1 MRKTSARRVPRP
13 FLKWAGGKG
22 QLLNELLERVE
33 QARPFNRYHE
43 PFVGGG
49 ALFFELCRLG
59 RLGRRQ
65 AFLSDSNSILIESYE
80 AVRDSLDDLIAL
92 LERHKALHDK
102 DYYYE
107 MRKNVPATPVERAAR
122 VIYLNKTC
130 FNGLF
135 RLNSKG
141 EFNVPI
147 GKYTDPVIC
156 DEKNLA
162 STSEALKKA
171 RLFTESFTS
180 VLDRAEPDDLV
191 YFDPP
196 YDPMSATAN
205 FTTYDKSG
213 FGVDDQKRLAEVA
226 EALHEKGVKVILSNS
241 MTPLI
246 ADLYKKFRIETV
258 KASRTVN
265 SRAGGRGKI
274 DEALITNFGKD

>member
-22 QLLNELLERVE
+22 QLLNALLEKVE

-49 ALFFELCRLG
+49 ALFFELCRVG

-65 AFLSDSNSILIESYE
+65 AYLSDSNAMLIESYE
-80 AVRDSLDDLIAL
+80 AVRDSLDELIAL
-92 LERHKALHDK
+92 LEQHKAAHNK

-107 MRKNVPATPVERAAR
+107 TRKNVPAAPVERAAR

-147 GKYTDPVIC
+147 GRYADPVIC

-162 STSEALKKA
+162 SASEALNKA
-171 RLFTESFTS
+171 RLFSESFES

-205 FTTYDKSG
+205 FTAYDKSG
-213 FGVDDQKRLAEVA
+213 FGVDDQKKLAKVA
-226 EALHEKGVKVILSNS
+226 EELHGKGVKVILSNS

-246 ADLYKKFRIETV
+246 ADLYKDFHIDKV

-265 SRAGGRGKI
+265 SRAAGRGKI
-274 DEALITNFGKD
+274 DEALITNFG